1 MRSAFISRLVCGD
14 GSGGGEWGGEWGWG
28 WGWGWEWGL
37 GGDGDGVEIAVGMF
51 VAFFKILPD
60 F

>member
-1 MRSAFISRLVCGD
+1 MVCGD
-14 GSGGGEWGGEWGWG
+14 GSGD
-28 WGWGWEWGL
+28 
-37 GGDGDGVEIAVGMF
+37 GDGDGVGVEIAVGMF